1 MAKPVLLLGDPTLR
15 RISNAVEDFVGEPL
29 NNDIAELEDA
39 LEDFRKRNGFGR
51 GIAAIQIGIARRMI
65 ALNLG
70 GGPFVIVNPRIVR
83 RSPGAFRMWDDCM
96 SFPDLVVRVE
106 RHRSIDVEYFD
117 ERGNRKEW
125 LNLDQ
130 ATSELL
136 QHEID
141 HLDGVLAIDRAI
153 ETSDIIYKAEYS
165 RNRAYYDAMVD
176 YAISPTVE
184 AAQDL
189 EMSHGLY

>member
-1 MAKPVLLLGDPTLR
+1 MPKPVLLLGNPTLR
-15 RISNAVEDFVGEPL
+15 MHSEPVDDFADES
-29 NNDIAELEDA
+29 LERDVAALKEA
-39 LEDFRKRNGFGR
+39 LEDFRSRNGFGR

-70 GGPFVIVNPRIVR
+70 GGLFVVVNPRIVR
-83 RSPGAFRMWDDCM
+83 RSPEAFRMWDDCM

-106 RHRSIDVEYFD
+106 RHCSIDVEYFD
-117 ERGNRKEW
+117 EGGNRKEW
-125 LNLDQ
+125 LGLDQ

-153 ETSDIIYKAEYS
+153 EASDIIYKAEYS
-165 RNRAYYDAMVD
+165 KNRAYYDAMVD
-176 YAISPTVE
+176 YVIKPTIE
-184 AAQDL
+184 A
-189 EMSHGLY
+189 E

>member
-1 MAKPVLLLGDPTLR
+1 MAKPVLLLGSPTLR
-15 RISNAVEDFVGEPL
+15 LKSEAVCEFASASFKG
-29 NNDIAELEDA
+29 DIADLKEA
-39 LEDFRKRNGFGR
+39 LEDFRARNGFGR

-83 RSPGAFRMWDDCM
+83 RSPEAFRMWDDCM

-106 RHRSIDVEYFD
+106 RHRSIDVEYLD
-117 ERGNRKEW
+117 EGGNRKEW
-125 LNLDQ
+125 PGLDQ

-153 ETSDIIYKAEYS
+153 EASDIIYKAEYS
-165 RNRAYYDAMVD
+165 RNRAYYDTMVD
-176 YAISPTVE
+176 YAIRPTI
-184 AAQDL
+184 AAARDL
-189 EMSHGLY
+189 EMSHELY

>member
-1 MAKPVLLLGDPTLR
+1 MAKPVLLLGDPRLR
-15 RISNAVEDFVGEPL
+15 LKSEAVEEFAGESIEREVADL
-29 NNDIAELEDA
+29 KEA
-39 LEDFRKRNGFGR
+39 LEDFRRRNGFGR

-70 GGPFVIVNPRIVR
+70 DGPFVIVNPKIVR
-83 RSPGAFRMWDDCM
+83 RSSEAFRMWDDCM

-106 RHRSIDVEYFD
+106 RHRSIDIEYFD
-117 ERGNRKEW
+117 ERGNGKEW
-125 LNLDQ
+125 LDPDQ

-153 ETSDIIYKAEYS
+153 EAQDIIYKDEYS
-165 RNRAYYDAMVD
+165 KNRAYYDAMVD
-176 YAISPTVE
+176 YAIKPTVS
-184 AAQDL
+184 ARA
-189 EMSHGLY
+189 GA

>member
-1 MAKPVLLLGDPTLR
+1 MPKPVLLLGNPTLR
-15 RISNAVEDFVGEPL
+15 MRSEPVDDFADES
-29 NNDIAELEDA
+29 LEHDMHDLKEA
-39 LEDFRKRNGFGR
+39 LEDFRSRNGFGR

-65 ALNLG
+65 ALDLG
-70 GGPFVIVNPRIVR
+70 GGPFVIVNPRILR
-83 RSPGAFRMWDDCM
+83 RSSEVFRMWDDCM

-117 ERGNRKEW
+117 EGGNRKEW
-125 LNLDQ
+125 LGLDQ

-153 ETSDIIYKAEYS
+153 EASDIIYKDEYS
-165 RNRAYYDAMVD
+165 KNRAYYDAMVD
-176 YAISPTVE
+176 YAIKPTI
-184 AAQDL
+184 AAERTPREL
-189 EMSHGLY
+189 SM

>member
-1 MAKPVLLLGDPTLR
+1 MAKPVLLLGNPTLR
-15 RISNAVEDFVGEPL
+15 LESEAVDEFGGETL
-29 NNDIAELEDA
+29 KNDIAELEDA

-51 GIAAIQIGIARRMI
+51 GIAAIQIGLARRMI

-70 GGPFVIVNPRIVR
+70 KGPFVIVNPRIVR
-83 RSPGAFRMWDDCM
+83 RSPEAFRMWDDCM

-117 ERGNRKEW
+117 EGGNRKEW
-125 LNLDQ
+125 LGLDQ

-153 ETSDIIYKAEYS
+153 EMSDIIYKNEYS
-165 RNRAYYDAMVD
+165 KNREYYDAMVD
-176 YAISPTVE
+176 YVIEPTI
-184 AAQDL
+184 AA
-189 EMSHGLY
+189 E